1 MLDIQFIR
9 DQRDRVVDAVAKKR
23 IELDVAQLLEL
34 DETRRALVT
43 RRDDLL
49 AERNRL
55 SIDEAKVRGP
65 VLKAELAKLEPKLAV
80 TQTMFDELMFKVPQI
95 PASDA
100 PVGGEE
106 SNREIKR
113 VGEPTKFHFQPKDHI
128 ELGTS
133 LDLLDIERGAKVSGF
148 RGYYLKNEAVL
159 LHYGLM
165 QLALEM
171 MRARGFTLMVPP
183 TKVRESALIGSGQ
196 FPAFRP
202 ETYQVGNAARLN
214 DESEREP
221 EYLVGTA
228 EPSLLAYHAE
238 RTLPTTELPVK
249 LCGISPCYRSEI
261 GSYGKDSRGLYR
273 IHEFLKVEQVVLCA
287 ADDAEQQRYF
297 NELLGV
303 AEQLLSDLELP
314 YRVLDVATGDMG
326 PGKVR
331 QHDIETWMP
340 SRKGY
345 GETHSCSMLGDWQA
359 RRLGIKY
366 VDAAGERRYVYTLNN
381 TVVASPRILIA
392 LLENHQQEDGSV
404 RIPNVLQSYVGT
416 SVLHPTRPSA

>member
-9 DQRDRVVDAVAKKR
+9 EHRERVADAVVKKR
-23 IELDVAQLLEL
+23 IDLDVQHLLEL
-34 DETRRALVT
+34 DDLRRSLVT
-43 RRDDLL
+43 QRDNLL

-55 SIDEAKVRGP
+55 AIDEARTRGP
-65 VLKAELAKLEPKLAV
+65 VLKAELADLEPKLAV
-80 TQTMFDELMFKVPQI
+80 AQAEFDELMLKVPQL
-95 PASDA
+95 PSPDA

-106 SNREIKR
+106 LNREIKR
-113 VGEPTKFHFQPKDHI
+113 VGEPTRFDFPHKDHI
-128 ELGTS
+128 ALGTA
-133 LDLLDIERGAKVSGF
+133 LDLLDLEQGAKVSGF

-165 QLALEM
+165 QLALEG
-171 MRARGFTLMVPP
+171 MRDRGFTLMVPP
-183 TKVRESALIGSGQ
+183 TKVKEAALIGSGQ
-196 FPAFRP
+196 FPAARA
-202 ETYQVGNAARLN
+202 ETYQVGNAARLSG
-214 DESEREP
+214 ESEKEA

-228 EPSLLAYHAE
+228 EPSLLAYHADQ
-238 RTLPTTELPVK
+238 TLRAVQLPVK

-287 ADDAEQQRYF
+287 ADDAEQQRCF
-297 NELLGV
+297 DELLGV

-314 YRVLDVATGDMG
+314 YRVLDLATGDMG

-331 QHDIETWMP
+331 QYDIETWMP
-340 SRKGY
+340 SRNGY

-359 RRLGIKY
+359 RRLGIRY
-366 VDAAGERRYVYTLNN
+366 VDGAGEKQYVYTLNN

-392 LLENHQQEDGSV
+392 LLENYQQADGSV
-404 RIPNVLQSYVGT
+404 RVPALLQRFVGRDVLIPRIST
-416 SVLHPTRPSA
+416 H